1 LRVVL
6 DTNVWVS
13 GLLVPHGK
21 SGMIIDAWRQGHLSI
36 VVSQPIFQEIE
47 RVLLYPKIFKRLKWD
62 IVKVR
67 HYINL
72 LSLLTEEVDIKNCS
86 VVVQKDF
93 DDSPILETLIV
104 SQADWLVTGD
114 MVFLELQSEY
124 PIISVSEFFQ
134 KMSFNKRI

>member
-1 LRVVL
+1 VRIVL

-13 GLLVPHGK
+13 GLLVPQGK

-47 RVLLYPKIFKRLKWD
+47 RVLLYPKISKRLKWD
-62 IVKVR
+62 IVKIR

-72 LSLLTEEVDIKNCS
+72 LSLLTEEVDVKNCS

-93 DDSPILETLIV
+93 DDSPILETLIT
-104 SQADWLVTGD
+104 SKSDWLVTGD
-114 MVFLELQSEY
+114 KVLLELQSDY
-124 PIISVSEFFQ
+124 PVISVSDFCQ
-134 KMSFNKRI
+134 KWISNA

>member
-1 LRVVL
+1 MRVVL

-21 SGMIIDAWRQGHLSI
+21 SGMIIDAWRQGYLSV

-62 IVKVR
+62 IGKAR

-72 LSLLTEEVDIKNCS
+72 LSLLTEEVEVKTCS

-93 DDSPILETLIV
+93 DDSPILETLIA
-104 SQADWLVTGD
+104 SKADWLVTGD
-114 MVFLELQSEY
+114 TALLELQSDH
-124 PIISVSEFFQ
+124 PIISVTDFCQ
-134 KMSFNKRI
+134 KWILTT

>member
-21 SGMIIDAWRQGHLSI
+21 SGMIIDAWRQGHLSV

-62 IVKVR
+62 VVKIK

-72 LSLLTEEVDIKNCS
+72 LSLLTEEVDVKNCS

-93 DDSPILETLIV
+93 DDSPILETLIL
-104 SQADWLVTGD
+104 SKADWLVTGD
-114 MVFLELQSEY
+114 AVLLELQSDY
-124 PIISVSEFFQ
+124 PIISVSDFFQ
-134 KMSFNKRI
+134 KISFSPLI